1 MQVKTTDEAHRQQS
15 LPNTEFK
22 LDKRRSAGEGIGKPL
37 STSLKINIKN
47 PKFPTERALMQP
59 NRHSSEDTTKYAKIA
74 MSQAMNKLMRSA
86 TKEAPNDEAILEE
99 SSNNSMT
106 PRNHNR

>member
-22 LDKRRSAGEGIGKPL
+22 LDKRRSAGEGIGKTL

-59 NRHSSEDTTKYAKIA
+59 NRHSSEDTTKYVVKIA
-74 MSQAMNKLMRSA
+74 KSPAMTKLMRSA

-99 SSNNSMT
+99 TESSGAFT
-106 PRNHNR
+106 PG